1 MAGAIAGNGEAE
13 QAARALTRVLFA
25 FGALA
30 LVFLGAVYLFAPEIY
45 LDTLMLRPSAADR
58 RPLIVTVFLVAVV
71 LWVVLLGVGIVRR
84 WRWVFWLI
92 VVAFTFSAL
101 QIPATA
107 LELAGILTVG
117 VPVWY
122 SVLRALVA
130 VIELGIGIWMLR
142 LYRRYGVWARGR
154 APAKG

>member
-1 MAGAIAGNGEAE
+1 MAGAMAGNGAAAP
-13 QAARALTRVLFA
+13 AARALTRVLFA
-25 FGALA
+25 FGAVA

-45 LDTLMLRPSAADR
+45 LQTLMLQPSAADR
-58 RPLIVTVFLVAVV
+58 RPLVVTVFLVAVV
-71 LWVVLLGVGIVRR
+71 LWIVLLGVGIVRR
-84 WRWVFWLI
+84 WRWAFWLI

-101 QIPATA
+101 QIPATV

>member
-1 MAGAIAGNGEAE
+1 MAGNGEAAP
-13 QAARALTRVLFA
+13 AARALTRVLFA
-25 FGALA
+25 LGALA
-30 LVFLGAVYLFAPEIY
+30 LVFLSAIYLFAPEIY
-45 LDTLMLRPSAADR
+45 LDTLMLQPSTADR
-58 RPLIVTVFLVAVV
+58 RPLVVTVFLVAIV
-71 LWVVLLGVGIVRR
+71 LWIVLLGVGIVRR
-84 WRWVFWLI
+84 WRWAFWLI
-92 VVAFTFSAL
+92 VAAFTFSAL
-101 QIPATA
+101 QIPATV

-154 APAKG
+154 APAKW

>member
-1 MAGAIAGNGEAE
+1 MGAMAGIGEAAP
-13 QAARALTRVLFA
+13 AARALTRVLFA

-30 LVFLGAVYLFAPEIY
+30 LVFLGAVYLFAPEIF
-45 LDTLMLRPSAADR
+45 LDTLMLQPSAAVR

-71 LWVVLLGVGIVRR
+71 LWVVLVGVGIVRR

-101 QIPATA
+101 QIPATV

>member
-1 MAGAIAGNGEAE
+1 MGAMAGVGEAAP
-13 QAARALTRVLFA
+13 AARTLTRVLFA

-30 LVFLGAVYLFAPEIY
+30 LVFLGAVYLFAPEIF
-45 LDTLMLRPSAADR
+45 LDTLMLQPSAAVR

-71 LWVVLLGVGIVRR
+71 LWVVLVGVGIVRR

-101 QIPATA
+101 QIPATV

-142 LYRRYGVWARGR
+142 LYRRYGVWAWGR

>member
-1 MAGAIAGNGEAE
+1 MAGAIAGNGEAAR
-13 QAARALTRVLFA
+13 AARALMWVLFA
-25 FGALA
+25 FGAVA
-30 LVFLGAVYLFAPEIY
+30 LVFLGAIYLFAPEIY
-45 LDTLMLRPSAADR
+45 LDTLMLQPSKADR

-71 LWVVLLGVGIVRR
+71 LWIVLLGVGIVRR

-101 QIPATA
+101 QIPATV

-154 APAKG
+154 TPAKG